1 MFSGGSGSIYGEAF
15 DNDDGDPGSIQW
27 DDSNFAVTISGI
39 VYSDDGVMPET
50 YPVCNASTEVVTV
63 VLDGVTTYTAPCD
76 PIDGSFEVT
85 GISYV
90 GEPQIT
96 TYLNSEATESQ
107 TNVSIYDEVTGNGV
121 TAGNIMT
128 VSRPSTVDGAVLVLI
143 AGKDDDINFG
153 TPAGWTAVDIL
164 GNTTGDDIATG
175 IWYRVVADA
184 SSEPATYDFPI
195 VDNGEGFSYWMGS
208 LLNVDT
214 GTPVDVASAWTK
226 YQDVTNPDALEVTTV
241 TNGALVLSAWYAYI
255 DNEVIPPVYNW
266 DTRAS
271 NILDS
276 AINNLTVS
284 SRSMITAGATGDA
297 KLDGVFATRESQTGQ
312 FAFRP
317 ASSPT
322 ATGSITAVA
331 VTKTPIGNTGSP
343 YETVELRDQTT
354 GFGTVN
360 AGANITIDRPVVENG
375 DVLVVILG
383 KEDDFSVTPSAGW
396 VLGADR
402 LESIGNQMYTAIW
415 YKVIT
420 NAGGEPVNYSF
431 VNNDTTVEEYS
442 YWIGSFSG
450 VDVTGVFDVAPAW
463 SNLQN
468 TSSPSAPSLTTAHN
482 GAYVLSAWY
491 VIDDSA
497 MDMPGSPWTTHA
509 QDLVQA
515 NRLLAVAGRSM
526 PSAGATGAATLTGG
540 SVDDVN
546 VGQFALRPA
555 PISVASNI
563 SDMNLYKDRV
573 IVRHE
578 DITPLSIADMSIF
591 DNDDESDLPFT
602 ASIGSSDL
610 LTVNSGTGL
619 VVWNNRTFD
628 SGGEIDLTGSGST
641 LADGSLLI
649 KSSGSLLASGSNDI
663 TIGGSLYLESG
674 ASFSGASST
683 VSFTATN
690 PGQSIGSQASS
701 TVTLYDIAFGG
712 IGGGWAIQ
720 TPLVSQTKI
729 TVSTGTVSGV
739 ANVTVNNGS
748 FSGDG
753 LVNMSGGTT
762 QVKKTNKLGGTQGWT
777 FNNLTLGSAGVA
789 GVTTPASLATTSV
802 RGVLTVS
809 SAHFFSPY
817 GSVWDLQG
825 NGNVFVENGTFIE
838 GTSTIRYS
846 GATPNIKQTP
856 YYNLT
861 VDTDRGG
868 SVVATAP
875 VTGLQILNN
884 LTVGIL
890 GTSTLNANTNDPVLA
905 VGENLRIGTLGLI
918 EASNSKTMTV
928 NGNWNNDGV
937 FNANGGVVTLSNT
950 AGASTI
956 SAGVSPFATLN
967 VAGSANYT
975 FDESATTTGPLTINT
990 TSFTLNPGLTLAVGG
1005 TFTNSMADVNTTW
1018 TGSTLSLYSGTA
1030 FPINTKSTGDT
1041 YNTIITGNGTHPRLW
1056 NSTTS
1061 AIVTNGVS
1069 SLYSMNHKGVKGDLY
1084 IFGDYV
1090 NDGFNDYWSYGEDF
1104 DGSALA
1110 IKRKANVRIEAGG
1123 SVLYP
1128 SGSLYII
1135 GSSTASTTIYTQ
1147 TPGTYQ
1153 FTVGGDTETEMSYYT
1168 FRDTTIDGLT
1178 FTGAPNVIDLSNGD
1192 FEVAIAD
1199 GSTMTVGGTVIS
1211 ANPAMEFNYIKMA
1224 TTTPINAY
1232 NVTATGTS
1240 NSAWRFVNV
1249 YGNLGGEAKDVDP
1262 GGDPGYIT
1270 WQDSAAI
1277 INISGNV
1284 YSDEGVSVSHAC
1296 DSTTPN
1302 IYLSIN
1308 GSTYATT
1315 TCNGDGAGGGTGA
1328 YSFTGI
1334 NYGLGNT
1341 LTVYIDNEP
1350 EKAVT
1355 VTQDPVSSISNF
1367 DLYENR
1373 VIIKHE
1379 GAVAMKIADMETW
1392 DSDDDPD
1399 VLFDAEIGA
1408 TDTLVLPPDTKLIVW
1423 DNKKF
1428 TPDGHVT
1435 IPGGG
1440 SGSAYDGT
1448 FELRPGATF
1457 NGGSNEIYTIGGSL
1471 ISGASAVFDPGQS
1484 TTTFTTSGAGRTVDT
1499 NGGGFY
1505 SLSFT
1510 GVGSWTV
1517 SDTELLVGGDLTIAN
1532 GAVTLPPAT
1541 TTIAG
1546 SLSNTGGTFD
1556 SNGGLLKFT
1565 ASDAG
1570 NKVRFGGSDA
1580 TTVLFS
1586 GGASGSWTM
1595 LDVNATATDSFRVAT
1610 GTVTLPSGILV
1621 VGDDFIVDDA
1631 VTHNGGTVNVTGA
1644 GGANLVTLSGNDLSS
1659 LIVEAGAGDY
1669 TLTDTSAAFLG
1680 DLLVQSGGFTVGAGT
1695 VSVGGSFDATGGTFT
1710 HSNGTLL
1717 FNSSDTGET
1726 IDPGANDL
1734 YNVVIAGAGGG
1745 WTVVDNA
1752 TTTNNF
1758 TLSLGNSFTQSTGTR
1773 LYVGGVFTNNVGG
1786 TATEW
1791 IGSTLVLDSGTE
1803 YETNVKTTPTERYNK
1818 IVIGNNTDVSS
1829 WNASA
1834 TSSTVSLSGS
1844 WYSQDHGGSNGKLN
1858 IYGDY
1863 HIPVTTEYWSR
1874 ATDFDGVALGGSP
1887 RNVSVTVAS
1896 SSTITLDGEP
1906 LTLSVLLTEHQLSR
1920 TKELVPIT
1928 SLLKAVPSTP
1938 TTTHSVILAHP
1949 VYSLQ
1954 ITRTL
1959 LPSVTVI
1966 LSRD

>member
-1 MFSGGSGSIYGEAF
+1 M
-15 DNDDGDPGSIQW
+15 
-27 DDSNFAVTISGI
+27 
-39 VYSDDGVMPET
+39 
-50 YPVCNASTEVVTV
+50 
-63 VLDGVTTYTAPCD
+63 
-76 PIDGSFEVT
+76 
-85 GISYV
+85 
-90 GEPQIT
+90 
-96 TYLNSEATESQ
+96 
-107 TNVSIYDEVTGNGV
+107 
-121 TAGNIMT
+121 
-128 VSRPSTVDGAVLVLI
+128 
-143 AGKDDDINFG
+143 
-153 TPAGWTAVDIL
+153 
-164 GNTTGDDIATG
+164 
-175 IWYRVVADA
+175 
-184 SSEPATYDFPI
+184 
-195 VDNGEGFSYWMGS
+195 
-208 LLNVDT
+208 
-214 GTPVDVASAWTK
+214 
-226 YQDVTNPDALEVTTV
+226 
-241 TNGALVLSAWYAYI
+241 
-255 DNEVIPPVYNW
+255 
-266 DTRAS
+266 
-271 NILDS
+271 
-276 AINNLTVS
+276 
-284 SRSMITAGATGDA
+284 
-297 KLDGVFATRESQTGQ
+297 
-312 FAFRP
+312 
-317 ASSPT
+317 
-322 ATGSITAVA
+322 
-331 VTKTPIGNTGSP
+331 
-343 YETVELRDQTT
+343 
-354 GFGTVN
+354 
-360 AGANITIDRPVVENG
+360 
-375 DVLVVILG
+375 
-383 KEDDFSVTPSAGW
+383 
-396 VLGADR
+396 
-402 LESIGNQMYTAIW
+402 
-415 YKVIT
+415 
-420 NAGGEPVNYSF
+420 
-431 VNNDTTVEEYS
+431 
-442 YWIGSFSG
+442 
-450 VDVTGVFDVAPAW
+450 
-463 SNLQN
+463 
-468 TSSPSAPSLTTAHN
+468 
-482 GAYVLSAWY
+482 
-491 VIDDSA
+491 
-497 MDMPGSPWTTHA
+497 
-509 QDLVQA
+509 
-515 NRLLAVAGRSM
+515 
-526 PSAGATGAATLTGG
+526 
-540 SVDDVN
+540 
-546 VGQFALRPA
+546 
-555 PISVASNI
+555 
-563 SDMNLYKDRV
+563 
-573 IVRHE
+573 
-578 DITPLSIADMSIF
+578 
-591 DNDDESDLPFT
+591 
-602 ASIGSSDL
+602 
-610 LTVNSGTGL
+610 
-619 VVWNNRTFD
+619 
-628 SGGEIDLTGSGST
+628 
-641 LADGSLLI
+641 
-649 KSSGSLLASGSNDI
+649 
-663 TIGGSLYLESG
+663 
-674 ASFSGASST
+674 
-683 VSFTATN
+683 SFTATN

-1499 NGGGFY
+1499 NGGGF
-1505 SLSFT
+1505 
-1510 GVGSWTV
+1510 TV
-1517 SDTELLVGGDLTIAN
+1517 SRLPVSAVGQLV
-1532 GAVTLPPAT
+1532 
-1541 TTIAG
+1541 
-1546 SLSNTGGTFD
+1546 
-1556 SNGGLLKFT
+1556 
-1565 ASDAG
+1565 
-1570 NKVRFGGSDA
+1570 
-1580 TTVLFS
+1580 
-1586 GGASGSWTM
+1586 
-1595 LDVNATATDSFRVAT
+1595 
-1610 GTVTLPSGILV
+1610 
-1621 VGDDFIVDDA
+1621 
-1631 VTHNGGTVNVTGA
+1631 
-1644 GGANLVTLSGNDLSS
+1644 
-1659 LIVEAGAGDY
+1659 
-1669 TLTDTSAAFLG
+1669 
-1680 DLLVQSGGFTVGAGT
+1680 
-1695 VSVGGSFDATGGTFT
+1695 
-1710 HSNGTLL
+1710 
-1717 FNSSDTGET
+1717 
-1726 IDPGANDL
+1726 
-1734 YNVVIAGAGGG
+1734 
-1745 WTVVDNA
+1745 
-1752 TTTNNF
+1752 
-1758 TLSLGNSFTQSTGTR
+1758 
-1773 LYVGGVFTNNVGG
+1773 
-1786 TATEW
+1786 
-1791 IGSTLVLDSGTE
+1791 
-1803 YETNVKTTPTERYNK
+1803 
-1818 IVIGNNTDVSS
+1818 
-1829 WNASA
+1829 
-1834 TSSTVSLSGS
+1834 
-1844 WYSQDHGGSNGKLN
+1844 
-1858 IYGDY
+1858 
-1863 HIPVTTEYWSR
+1863 IPNCWWEE
-1874 ATDFDGVALGGSP
+1874 
-1887 RNVSVTVAS
+1887 
-1896 SSTITLDGEP
+1896 I
-1906 LTLSVLLTEHQLSR
+1906 
-1920 TKELVPIT
+1920 
-1928 SLLKAVPSTP
+1928 
-1938 TTTHSVILAHP
+1938 
-1949 VYSLQ
+1949 
-1954 ITRTL
+1954 
-1959 LPSVTVI
+1959 
-1966 LSRD
+1966 